1 MSTIQLFNLI
11 AKLSLDS
18 DDYNAKIEEAK
29 KKGQDL
35 ADTTKKKHAV
45 SMAAGWA
52 AVAAAIVAVI
62 KKMADLALATAKY
75 ADQVGDLAEQW
86 GFTTKQI
93 QEFDY
98 WATQNGTTLES
109 LLTGMRGLVNQAE
122 AGSSAFEKLGV
133 SVKNADGTFK
143 DQRTLFLETMT
154 ALQGVKDQVQRNA
167 LQFEIFGRAGIQL
180 GAIINKSG
188 AELEA
193 LSQKAE
199 DYGLII
205 SEKAIK
211 ASSDFNDELDTLK
224 RQFQSTIA
232 ELLAGDPNE
241 AYRKFEMFM
250 DNLLEKLDNY
260 LPKFL
265 KFVVRFGMKVIEEI
279 PKLIEP
285 LIVTAIEEIVDW
297 LTRLDWA
304 TILVKVQVA
313 IIKGLLGGIVNTV
326 KRVLSGEIFQDIFS
340 NTQDNVQWFMDQ
352 PKDFMNI
359 ITSANVSE
367 KTTKVDEKLD
377 ITLSVESDGTV
388 AGQQNLDVISDL
400 LTDKINKALGDMVNG

>member
-1 MSTIQLFNLI
+1 VVIINLFNLV
-11 AKLSLDS
+11 ARLSLDS
-18 DDYNAKIEEAK
+18 DEYNEKIEQAK
-29 KKGQDL
+29 KKGEEL
-35 ADTTKKKHAV
+35 AESTKKKHA
-45 SMAAGWA
+45 MAMVAGWT
-52 AVAAAIVAVI
+52 AVAVAVGAVI
-62 KKMADLALATAKY
+62 KKIADLAMATMNY

-86 GFTTKQI
+86 GFTTKEI

-122 AGSSAFEKLGV
+122 AGSGAFEKLGV

-154 ALQGVKDQVQRNA
+154 ALQGIEDTVQRNA
-167 LQFEIFGRAGIQL
+167 LQFEIFGRAGISL
-180 GAIINKSG
+180 GQVINKSG

-224 RQFQSTIA
+224 RQFKSAIA
-232 ELLAGDPNE
+232 ELVAGDPE
-241 AYRKFEMFM
+241 EGYRKFEEFATQLVDKMAQVI
-250 DNLLEKLDNY
+250 
-260 LPKFL
+260 PKFIL
-265 KFVVRFGMKVIEEI
+265 FAIRLSNSIIRELIKNLPSMIGQLIQEVFKINWFEVGVQIGKEI
-279 PKLIEP
+279 LI
-285 LIVTAIEEIVDW
+285 
-297 LTRLDWA
+297 
-304 TILVKVQVA
+304 
-313 IIKGLLGGIVNTV
+313 GIVKTIGAVIGYGWLWGGENNNNAQVEAVTTSNAYSTV
-326 KRVLSGEIFQDIFS
+326 
-340 NTQDNVQWFMDQ
+340 
-352 PKDFMNI
+352 
-359 ITSANVSE
+359 TSANVSE

-388 AGQQNLDVISDL
+388 AGQQNLDIITDMM
-400 LTDKINKALGDMVNG
+400 TDKINKALGDLVNG